1 MKAKRYWLASST
13 GMLKNVL
20 HKSITVKNL
29 LSVGMDVSRVQALG
43 IRGYQGID
51 MLFIAQG
58 S

>member
-1 MKAKRYWLASST
+1 MKAKTYWLASST